1 MKRLSLII
9 ALAAML
15 GGQAYQVQAQGFTV
29 NKKDGKTE
37 TYQAKDINKMQPVKI
52 TNSAIVD
59 GQEQTSSESGV
70 LIWMKDGSFKQY
82 GESEFTNIS
91 MFGTESSDPTPGVR
105 KVSQA
110 YKDYVGSSKMRKD
123 VEAFVESAFILEA
136 MKWEIYSACTDNFNV
151 EKDYQGDPANYD
163 YTKFFEYAEEFFGNY
178 DTYEKALHTLETMGV
193 FESQTPKTR
202 GIISTMSQVYND
214 INQGFVTYNDIFID
228 VMHEACKGMT
238 REQKNRLWEAAYN
251 EATAETPSNRLGCN
265 NYKDWKNKIVKDGA
279 GYKAAYIFC
288 KIMGNNSAND
298 TANPD
303 LDLQK
308 VRNASAKLGYG
319 QNSGGTLAAI
329 GETLLK
335 AGVKG
340 YAGLAAAG
348 AGIISTAQTAYDV
361 TEKTATFVKSLWKG
375 ETDYGKKAVDAITT
389 VSNAITNYIFGK
401 DLGTIGGEVKDYLFD
416 KVNEKLKEYFTGT
429 EKIAEKEIG
438 KQNVGTTKVKDKD
451 TKSPGDVGIVIEPD
465 GEMAVIP
472 GEDGEFTIPITE
484 IGEFLINII
493 DQLGDKFTGTETVTD
508 TTEDTEIEVSTTES
522 EQLEVDPTIQDPEI
536 VEDYTFTLVPSDIH
550 FAADGGTIYVTVEG
564 DGVEYIESTSSA
576 TWLGFSFMTG
586 SRSLALVA
594 NPNADKDE
602 RSTSFW
608 VAVMMK
614 DGSVITRYFWAYQ
627 DGGAVEPEPDE
638 PDDSEVLPIPAEIR
652 NHMPIYE
659 GNSLSD
665 EFDNLESIF
674 INQFELVYDYDDEN
688 YLNYVKM
695 LLINSW
701 NEEEQGP
708 LTDERIEKWV
718 NNARMRTAAA
728 ASFLQSSVKFNLIK
742 KEGNRFAV
750 QGIDSDGQLDEDWG
764 EISIYGRGN
773 KFTLYYSRRLEVGY
787 WFTGACAVFSG
798 VLEDGYIKDLYYTTY
813 YYGTKGGLS
822 SFYIVK
828 DADGISEV
836 TFKGSQSRA
845 VSLSPIAPKTTKG
858 YSIFAP
864 WSVKTSKQ

>member
-29 NKKDGKTE
+29 NKKDGKAE

-110 YKDYVGSSKMRKD
+110 YKDYVGSPKMRDD
-123 VEAFVESAFILEA
+123 VKTFVEGAALIEA
-136 MKWEIYSACTDNFNV
+136 MNWEFLKSVTDNFNAG
-151 EKDYQGDPANYD
+151 KNFQGNPESYD
-163 YTKFFEYAEEFFGNY
+163 YTKFLDYTEEFGLNFEGY
-178 DTYEKALHTLETMGV
+178 VKAMTNLKAMGILDYP
-193 FESQTPKTR
+193 TPVTR
-202 GIISTMSQVYND
+202 GIGDSAFDWLFGINRTLNSASEKIMNTMRQPGMND
-214 INQGFVTYNDIFID
+214 DY
-228 VMHEACKGMT
+228 HWSEAFKAVSGRKDLM
-238 REQKNRLWEAAYN
+238 
-251 EATAETPSNRLGCN
+251 LGCTDFREWRKKIN
-265 NYKDWKNKIVKDGA
+265 RGDAGHLASSIYKMLEVAEGFNSAGQDIGYGNRPFLTHTVEVAKQGAKDAIKVYAGAASAGNPMIGLGVSSYNLTESTLQLGKALKESDSENARDAMLTITNTVANMFGGGFITGEIIDGTFSAANK
-279 GYKAAYIFC
+279 YIFEPLAEAE
-288 KIMGNNSAND
+288 KAMGNN
-298 TANPD
+298 
-303 LDLQK
+303 
-308 VRNASAKLGYG
+308 
-319 QNSGGTLAAI
+319 
-329 GETLLK
+329 
-335 AGVKG
+335 
-340 YAGLAAAG
+340 
-348 AGIISTAQTAYDV
+348 
-361 TEKTATFVKSLWKG
+361 
-375 ETDYGKKAVDAITT
+375 
-389 VSNAITNYIFGK
+389 
-401 DLGTIGGEVKDYLFD
+401 
-416 KVNEKLKEYFTGT
+416 VNNTGS
-429 EKIAEKEIG
+429 
-438 KQNVGTTKVKDKD
+438 VKVKDKD
-451 TKSPGDVGIVIEPD
+451 TKSPGKVAIVTTPSKRTIIVTG
-465 GEMAVIP
+465 GE
-472 GEDGEFTIPITE
+472 GEITIPTSEEGEYEITIVDE
-484 IGEFLINII
+484 N
-493 DQLGDKFTGTETVTD
+493 GDKFTGTETVTD
-508 TTEDTEIEVSTTES
+508 PTKDTEIEVSTNES
-522 EQLEVDPTIQDPEI
+522 ETLVVDPTIPNPEVI
-536 VEDYTFTLVPSDIH
+536 DYNFTLVPSDIH

-594 NPNADKDE
+594 NPNTDIDE

-614 DGSVITRYFWAYQ
+614 DGNVITRYFRAYQ
-627 DGGAVEPEPDE
+627 DGGAVEPEPEE
-638 PDDSEVLPIPAEIR
+638 PDVSEVLSIPDEIR

-701 NEEEQGP
+701 NEEEEGP

-728 ASFLQSSVKFNLIK
+728 VSFLQSSVKFNLIK
-742 KEGNRFAV
+742 IEGNRFTV

-813 YYGTKGGLS
+813 YYGNKGGLS

-845 VSLSPIAPKTTKG
+845 VSLSPIAPKTAKG

-864 WSVKTSKQ
+864 WTVKSSKQ

>member
-1 MKRLSLII
+1 MKRLSIII

-37 TYQAKDINKMQPVKI
+37 TYQAKDINKMQPVTIK
-52 TNSAIVD
+52 NSAIVD

-91 MFGTESSDPTPGVR
+91 MFGAESSDPTPGVR

-110 YKDYVGSSKMRKD
+110 YKDYVGSPKMRKD
-123 VEAFVESAFILEA
+123 VEAFVESAFFLEA

-163 YTKFFEYAEEFFGNY
+163 FTKFLKYGKQFCENC
-178 DTYEKALHTLETMGV
+178 DKYEKALLSLESMGV
-193 FESQTPKTR
+193 LESQTPKTR
-202 GIISTMSQVYND
+202 GIGSSMAQAYNTVKK
-214 INQGFVTYNDIFID
+214 GFVTTNDRIID
-228 VMHEACKGMT
+228 VMIGACKGMT
-238 REQKNRLWEAAYN
+238 KEQKNEMWKEAFDV
-251 EATAETPSNRLGCN
+251 ATKEDEGNKLGCKD
-265 NYKDWKNKIVKDGA
+265 YKEWKNKIVRDGA
-279 GYKAAYIFC
+279 GFDAANIYYKLALHHDAFQKQAA
-288 KIMGNNSAND
+288 KM
-298 TANPD
+298 
-303 LDLQK
+303 
-308 VRNASAKLGYG
+308 GYG
-319 QNSGGTLAAI
+319 ENPAW
-329 GETLLK
+329 
-335 AGVKG
+335 AGVAYLG
-340 YAGLAAAG
+340 EVCLEAGITVYAGAAA
-348 AGIISTAQTAYDV
+348 ALSPIVDAMETAYDV
-361 TEKTATFVKSLWKG
+361 TEKTATFVESLWKG
-375 ETDYGKKAVDAITT
+375 ESDYGKKAVDEITT
-389 VSNAITNYIFGK
+389 IANNITKSIFGEK
-401 DLGTIGGEVKDYLFD
+401 LGFIGGEVVDYLYD
-416 KVNEKLKEYFTGT
+416 KVNETLKKYFTGT

-472 GEDGEFTIPITE
+472 GEDGVFTIPITE

-564 DGVEYIESTSSA
+564 DGVECIESTSPA
-576 TWLGFSFMTG
+576 TWLGFSFMSG
-586 SRSLALVA
+586 SKTLGLVA
-594 NPNADKDE
+594 NPNTDKDE

-608 VAVMMK
+608 VAVRMK
-614 DGSVITRYFWAYQ
+614 DGNVITRYFRAYQ
-627 DGGAVEPEPDE
+627 DGGAVEPEPEE
-638 PDDSEVLPIPAEIR
+638 PDDSEILPIPDEIR

-701 NEEEQGP
+701 NEEEEGP

-728 ASFLQSSVKFNLIK
+728 VGILQSSVKFNLIK
-742 KEGNRFAV
+742 IEGNRFTV
-750 QGIDSDGQLDEDWG
+750 QGIASDGQLDEDWG

-787 WFTGACAVFSG
+787 WFTGGCAVFSG

-813 YYGTKGGLS
+813 YYGNKGGLS

-845 VSLSPIAPKTTKG
+845 VSLSPIAPKTAKG

-864 WSVKTSKQ
+864 WTVKSSKQ

>member
-110 YKDYVGSSKMRKD
+110 YKDYVGSSKMRDD
-123 VEAFVESAFILEA
+123 VKTFVEGAALIEA
-136 MKWEIYSACTDNFNV
+136 MNWEFLKSVTDNFNAG
-151 EKDYQGDPANYD
+151 KNFQGNPESYD
-163 YTKFFEYAEEFFGNY
+163 YTKFLDYTEEFGLNFEGYVKAMTNLKAMGILDNPTPVTRGMGDSAFDWLFGVNRTLNSASEKIMNTMRQPGMNDDY
-178 DTYEKALHTLETMGV
+178 HWSKAFEAVSGRKDLMLGCTDFREWRKKINRGDAGHLASSIYKQLEVAEGFFDAGRDAGYGNNPFLNHTVEVAKQGAKDGLKVYAGAASAGNPMIGLGVSSYNITESTLQLGKALKESDSENARDAMLTITNTVANMFGGGFITGEIIDGTFSAANKYIFEPLAEAEKA
-193 FESQTPKTR
+193 
-202 GIISTMSQVYND
+202 
-214 INQGFVTYNDIFID
+214 
-228 VMHEACKGMT
+228 
-238 REQKNRLWEAAYN
+238 
-251 EATAETPSNRLGCN
+251 
-265 NYKDWKNKIVKDGA
+265 
-279 GYKAAYIFC
+279 
-288 KIMGNNSAND
+288 MGNN
-298 TANPD
+298 
-303 LDLQK
+303 
-308 VRNASAKLGYG
+308 
-319 QNSGGTLAAI
+319 
-329 GETLLK
+329 
-335 AGVKG
+335 
-340 YAGLAAAG
+340 
-348 AGIISTAQTAYDV
+348 
-361 TEKTATFVKSLWKG
+361 
-375 ETDYGKKAVDAITT
+375 
-389 VSNAITNYIFGK
+389 
-401 DLGTIGGEVKDYLFD
+401 
-416 KVNEKLKEYFTGT
+416 VNNTGS
-429 EKIAEKEIG
+429 
-438 KQNVGTTKVKDKD
+438 VKVKDKD
-451 TKSPGDVGIVIEPD
+451 TKSPGKVAIVTTPSKRTIIVTG
-465 GEMAVIP
+465 GE
-472 GEDGEFTIPITE
+472 GEITIPTSEEGEYEITIVDE
-484 IGEFLINII
+484 N
-493 DQLGDKFTGTETVTD
+493 GDKFTGTETVTD
-508 TTEDTEIEVSTTES
+508 PTEDTEIEVSTNES
-522 EQLEVDPTIQDPEI
+522 ETLEVDPTIPNPEVI
-536 VEDYTFTLVPSDIH
+536 DYNFTLVPSDIH

-594 NPNADKDE
+594 NPNTDKDE

-608 VAVMMK
+608 VAVRMK
-614 DGSVITRYFWAYQ
+614 DGNVITRYFRAYQ
-627 DGGAVEPEPDE
+627 DGGAIEEPEPDE

-773 KFTLYYSRRLEVGY
+773 MFTLYYSRRLEVGY

-813 YYGTKGGLS
+813 YYGNKGGLS